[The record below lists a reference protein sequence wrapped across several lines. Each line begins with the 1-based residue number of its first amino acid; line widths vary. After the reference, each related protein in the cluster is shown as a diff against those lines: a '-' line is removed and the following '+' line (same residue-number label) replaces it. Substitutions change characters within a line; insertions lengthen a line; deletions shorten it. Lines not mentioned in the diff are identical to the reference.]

1 MQMLFDFKNGEAY
14 RVDGA
19 GYREWVG
26 FWVRTNDRNGR
37 RRVERPCVGRK
48 SHILRWFYEEVLQR
62 FYLYVNWRYATSLSY
77 EFAEKF
83 LNDSPKS
90 LDELLDALI
99 LYRKDFNAKYVAKVA
114 ASFPEVGAVKNG
126 RKKLVRKKQKRIHDL
141 KKGVFNWDD
150 EIDFQESSNQTRP

>member
-1 MQMLFDFKNGEAY
+1 MTKS
-14 RVDGA
+14 
-19 GYREWVG
+19 
-26 FWVRTNDRNGR
+26 
-37 RRVERPCVGRK
+37 RK
-48 SHILRWFYEEVLQR
+48 VPKR
-62 FYLYVNWRYATSLSY
+62 F
-77 EFAEKF
+77 
-83 LNDSPKS
+83 PKS
-90 LDELLDALI
+90 LDELLGALI

>member
-1 MQMLFDFKNGEAY
+1 MK
-14 RVDGA
+14 
-19 GYREWVG
+19 
-26 FWVRTNDRNGR
+26 
-37 RRVERPCVGRK
+37 
-48 SHILRWFYEEVLQR
+48 RWHAKDNLNP
-62 FYLYVNWRYATSLSY
+62 LYD

-150 EIDFQESSNQTRP
+150 EIDFQAVFESNTPVEEDDEKNVDAYEDEEEVYSRYDR